1 MLYWNLMAA
10 TNYHIELLRFAQRTG
25 GLHGLPLDKLKE
37 YEATVYH
44 QFQMLR
50 NVLYLMNRLH
60 DGMVPQ
66 DMRTLYETTIQ
77 DAVRVNHELRDQLQ
91 QIRSEYETTKRE
103 LQDRLEQSNLR
114 LDNTSTEL
122 RDQFQHI
129 HEIHE
134 TTIRQLRDQ
143 LQQSQQ
149 LHEAEKSAMSEK
161 HEKEMTA
168 LKNEGFVISYHH
180 SHEALSAEYE
190 ARLAKVGTDHAASLI
205 KIEQQITQIRRQNR
219 LEVQSLKD
227 KALAEKQSLIES
239 HQREIAALKEK
250 MQADL
255 DASRREAQQ
264 RLDDTKRTHKKEKMA
279 LNTTISKLTEEVD
292 RLRKENASM
301 QELHQA
307 ECKELQFTLR
317 AQHEKEIRQLHIDY
331 NAICLEKTELVEH
344 YKAFMSS
351 VMSDSSPKTPICGQE
366 EEADDDRAA
375 FTELQAQVPEVCP
388 EEAYPEMQI
397 VRDLHDLSVQEKINK
412 PADIEEE
419 ESLTGLKEPNKES
432 VPPCCKLKQAKS
444 NKADK
449 NSKKA
454 KKPSKA
460 ALEAAELKARLDAIE
475 RAQDAEALEKAKQL
489 KPLLVDREMKR
500 MQAAQLAGMLISSPH
515 SQKKTA
521 FMGAIDEMCQEAS
534 TLACTK
540 RMERFLSDD

>member
-1 MLYWNLMAA
+1 
-10 TNYHIELLRFAQRTG
+10 
-25 GLHGLPLDKLKE
+25 
-37 YEATVYH
+37 
-44 QFQMLR
+44 
-50 NVLYLMNRLH
+50 
-60 DGMVPQ
+60 
-66 DMRTLYETTIQ
+66 
-77 DAVRVNHELRDQLQ
+77 
-91 QIRSEYETTKRE
+91 
-103 LQDRLEQSNLR
+103 
-114 LDNTSTEL
+114 
-122 RDQFQHI
+122 
-129 HEIHE
+129 
-134 TTIRQLRDQ
+134 
-143 LQQSQQ
+143 
-149 LHEAEKSAMSEK
+149 MSEK

-180 SHEALSAEYE
+180 LHEALSAEYE
-190 ARLAKVGTDHAASLI
+190 ARLAKMGTDHAASLI

-307 ECKELQFTLR
+307 ECKELQFNLR
-317 AQHEKEIRQLHIDY
+317 AQHEKEIRQLHMDY
-331 NAICLEKTELVEH
+331 NAICLEKTELVEN
-344 YKAFMSS
+344 YKAFMVS
-351 VMSDSSPKTPICGQE
+351 VMSDSSPKTPNCGQEE

-375 FTELQAQVPEVCP
+375 FTKLQPQMPEVCS

-397 VRDLHDLSVQEKINK
+397 VRDLRDLSVQETMSK
-412 PADIEEE
+412 PADIDEE
-419 ESLTGLKEPNKES
+419 ESSTGLKEPDEES
-432 VPPCCKLKQAKS
+432 VPPCRKVKQAKS

-500 MQAAQLAGMLISSPH
+500 MQAAQFAGMLISSPH

-540 RMERFLSDD
+540 RMDKFLSDD